1 MVANVLIDTLG
12 AIGDKIYDY
21 KIPDNLINDVE
32 IGKRVL
38 VYFGRGSNL
47 VPALVVG
54 ISDKSEYDNDKLKCI
69 CEVIDDEVIVQRYL
83 IDMIEYMRNNYFCT
97 YVDALRCVLPSLE
110 QVKEKEVYTYIDY
123 NKKVNDDEYR
133 DIINLIIKRKGEC
146 SFDYIKSKLKL
157 PKEELKDRIRYLIK
171 KDLIKKE
178 VSYFVKEEKKD
189 EIISLSGNFD
199 RIEDYLSK
207 VRKNAVKQIKVINT
221 LNKGPLLYDTL
232 IHSTEANR
240 SIINKL
246 EEAGLI
252 KISYKEKED
261 ELDLTIPEDNK
272 ELDLN
277 EEQKGVL
284 ETYFLEKDINK
295 FLLHGVTGSGKT
307 EVYIK
312 MFKEQISKGKQ
323 CLFLVPEIA
332 LTPQMM
338 RNIYHRFDG
347 KVAVMH
353 SKLTAAKRI
362 REWDK
367 VRSGKAKV
375 VLGARSALFM
385 PFKNLG
391 LIVIDEEHENTYKS
405 GQTPRY
411 ETIELAN
418 FISDKTGA
426 KLVLGSATPSVESYY
441 KAVKGEYKLLEM
453 NKRANGKGFPEVHI
467 VDMTDEMRNGNRSS
481 ISRTLKDKI
490 KERLDRK
497 EQIILFMNRRGFST
511 YVFCRECG
519 YIEQCPN
526 CDVSLT
532 YHSNIN
538 SLRCHYCGYEKKA
551 PDVCPECGSDKIKRA
566 GTGTQKVEE
575 AVRNLFQSA
584 RVLRMDFDTTRKAGS
599 MEKILSD
606 FRNGKA
612 DILIGT
618 QMVVKGHDFANVT
631 LVGILLADT
640 ALNFPDINSPQRT
653 FQLCTQASG
662 RAGRASKEGEVVMQ
676 TYMPKNK
683 TLVYSSMHDYKSFYA
698 YDIEYRRKMHYPPF
712 SEILGIFVANE
723 DENKS
728 VSDINHV
735 YNRVRELLKENNR
748 DDIKLYQPMDAF
760 IHKLKNKYIMHIL
773 LRYNKD
779 DEIKKEIRNIF
790 NDIKREVDSNVFVEV
805 NPVTL
810 L

>member
-1 MVANVLIDTLG
+1 MIANVLIDTLG

-21 KIPDNLINDVE
+21 KIPENLIDEIE

-47 VPALVVG
+47 VPALVIG
-54 ISDKSEYDNDKLKCI
+54 ICETSEYDNDKLKEI
-69 CEVIDDEVIVQRYL
+69 SEILDDEVIVQGYL
-83 IDMIEYMRNNYFCT
+83 IDMIKYMRDNYFCT
-97 YVDALRCVLPSLE
+97 YVDALRCVIPSLE
-110 QVKEKEVYTYIDY
+110 QVKRKEIYTYIE
-123 NKKVNDDEYR
+123 NDKEINDEYKA
-133 DIINLIIKRKGEC
+133 IIDLIIKRKGEA
-146 SFDYIKSKLKL
+146 SFDYIKTKLKIS
-157 PKEELKDRIRYLIK
+157 KEELKEHISYLNKRNI
-171 KDLIKKE
+171 IKKE
-178 VSYFVKEEKKD
+178 VIYHVKEEKMD
-189 EIISLSGNFD
+189 EIISLSGKYNT
-199 RIEDYLSK
+199 IEEYLSC
-207 VRKNAVKQIKVINT
+207 VRKNATKQVSVLKS
-221 LNKGPLLYDTL
+221 LEKGPLLYETL
-232 IHSTEANR
+232 IHKAEANR
-240 SIINKL
+240 GIITKL
-246 EEAGLI
+246 EDLELI
-252 KISYKEKED
+252 KSEFKEKND
-261 ELDLTIPEDNK
+261 ELDLSIPDEDK
-272 ELDLN
+272 KVELNDEQKNVLNTYLN
-277 EEQKGVL
+277 EED
-284 ETYFLEKDINK
+284 TNK

-312 MFKEQISKGKQ
+312 MFKEQINKGKQ

-338 RNIYHRFDG
+338 RNIYYKFDG
-347 KVAVMH
+347 DVAIMH
-353 SKLTAAKRI
+353 SKLTMARRI
-362 REWDK
+362 KEWDK
-367 VRSGKAKV
+367 VRSGKAKI

-385 PFKNLG
+385 PFKDLG

-405 GQTPRY
+405 SQTPRY

-418 FISDKTGA
+418 FISDRIGA

-441 KAVKGEYKLLEM
+441 KAFKGEYKLLEM
-453 NKRANGKGFPEVHI
+453 ENRANGKDFPEVQI
-467 VDMTDEMRNGNRSS
+467 VDMTDEMRSGNRSS
-481 ISRTLKDKI
+481 ISRTLSKKI
-490 KERLDRK
+490 RERLDRK
-497 EQIILFMNRRGFST
+497 DQIILFMNRRGFST
-511 YVFCRECG
+511 YVFCRKCG

-532 YHSNIN
+532 YHANTN
-538 SLRCHYCGYEKKA
+538 SLRCHYCGYEKRA
-551 PDVCPECGSDKIKRA
+551 PEVCPNCGSDKIKKA
-566 GTGTQKVEE
+566 GTGTQKVEA
-575 AVRNLFQSA
+575 AVRTLFPDA
-584 RVLRMDFDTTRKAGS
+584 KILRMDFDTTRKAGS

-606 FRNGKA
+606 FREEKA

-698 YDIEYRRKMHYPPF
+698 YDIEYRMKMNYPPF
-712 SEILGIFVANE
+712 TEILGIFVANE

-728 VSDINHV
+728 VLHINHV
-735 YNRVRELLKENNR
+735 YKRIEELLKGKNR
-748 DDIKLYQPMDAF
+748 EDVKLYQPMDAF

-790 NDIKREVDSNVFVEV
+790 NDIKREVDSNVFAEV

>member
-1 MVANVLIDTLG
+1 MIANVLIDTLG

-21 KIPDNLINDVE
+21 KIPENLIDETE

-47 VPALVVG
+47 VPALVIG
-54 ISDKSEYDNDKLKCI
+54 LSETSDYDNDKLKEI
-69 CEVIDDEVIVQRYL
+69 NEILDDEVIVQSYL
-83 IDMIEYMRNNYFCT
+83 IDMIKYMRDNYFCT
-97 YVDALRCVLPSLE
+97 YVDALRCVIPSLE
-110 QVKEKEVYTYIDY
+110 QVKRKEIYTYIE
-123 NKKVNDDEYR
+123 NDKEIKDEYKYIL
-133 DIINLIIKRKGEC
+133 DLIIKRKGEA
-146 SFDYIKSKLKL
+146 SFDYIKTKLKIS
-157 PKEELKDRIRYLIK
+157 KEELKEHIYYLSKRNI
-171 KDLIKKE
+171 IKKE
-178 VSYFVKEEKKD
+178 VIYHVKEEKMN
-189 EIISLSGNFD
+189 EIISLSGKYET
-199 RIEDYLSK
+199 IEEYLSCI
-207 VRKNAVKQIKVINT
+207 RKNATKQVSVIKS
-221 LNKGPLLYDTL
+221 LEKEPLLYETL
-232 IHSTEANR
+232 IHKTEANR
-240 SIINKL
+240 GIITKL
-246 EEAGLI
+246 EDLELI
-252 KISYKEKED
+252 KSEFREKND
-261 ELDLTIPEDNK
+261 ELDLSIPEEDK
-272 ELDLN
+272 EVELNDEQKKVLNIYLN
-277 EEQKGVL
+277 EEN
-284 ETYFLEKDINK
+284 TNK

-312 MFKEQISKGKQ
+312 MFKEQINKGKQ

-338 RNIYHRFDG
+338 RNIYYKFDG
-347 KVAVMH
+347 DVAIMH
-353 SKLTAAKRI
+353 SKLTMAKRI
-362 REWDK
+362 KEWDK
-367 VRSGKAKV
+367 VRSGKAKI

-385 PFKNLG
+385 PFKDLG

-405 GQTPRY
+405 SQTPRY

-418 FISDKTGA
+418 FICDGIGA

-441 KAVKGEYKLLEM
+441 KAFKGEYRLLEM
-453 NKRANGKGFPEVHI
+453 ENRANGKDFPEVQI

-481 ISRTLKDKI
+481 ISRTLSKKI
-490 KERLDRK
+490 RERLDRK

-511 YVFCRECG
+511 YVFCRKCG
-519 YIEQCPN
+519 YIEECPN

-532 YHSNIN
+532 YHANTN
-538 SLRCHYCGYEKKA
+538 SLRCHYCGYEKRA
-551 PDVCPECGSDKIKRA
+551 PEVCPSCGSDKIKRA
-566 GTGTQKVEE
+566 GTGTQKVEA
-575 AVRNLFQSA
+575 AVRELFPDA
-584 RVLRMDFDTTRKAGS
+584 KILRMDFDTTRKAGS

-606 FRNGKA
+606 FREEKA

-676 TYMPKNK
+676 TYMPNNK

-698 YDIEYRRKMHYPPF
+698 YDIEYRMKMNYPPF
-712 SEILGIFVANE
+712 TEILGIFVANE
-723 DENKS
+723 DEDKS
-728 VSDINHV
+728 VEHINHV
-735 YNRVRELLKENNR
+735 YKRIEELLKEKNR
-748 DDIKLYQPMDAF
+748 EDVKLYQPMDAF

-790 NDIKREVDSNVFVEV
+790 NDIKREVDSNVFAEV